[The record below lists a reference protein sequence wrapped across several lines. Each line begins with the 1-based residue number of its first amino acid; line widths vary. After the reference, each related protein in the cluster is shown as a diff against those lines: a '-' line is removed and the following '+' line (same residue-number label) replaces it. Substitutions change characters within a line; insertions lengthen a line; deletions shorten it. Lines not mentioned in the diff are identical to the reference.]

1 MVCSSQTK
9 RRKLT
14 YLCSDIALLKIKRL
28 VSEIEPTQAAL
39 NYSIILSFKALI
51 RFGCKAGSYALENLN
66 ESNKQNNRRK
76 HD

>member
-1 MVCSSQTK
+1 MFFANQAKKADFFCT
-9 RRKLT
+9 
-14 YLCSDIALLKIKRL
+14 DIALLKIKRL
-28 VSEIEPTQAAL
+28 VSEIEPMQAAL

-51 RFGCKAGSYALENLN
+51 RFGCKAGSDALENLN